1 MNELPADPFF
11 VALFI
16 LKKIQEGVSFAV
28 VDAIFYSIKF
38 FHVSVNLQD
47 PCDTPVV
54 ENLYEAA
61 KRLLFSPKNR
71 KEPIT
76 IDLIHKIY
84 DNLIRNNLNHKLTNL
99 RLFVLIILGYTGFLR
114 YSELSVLRRCD
125 FISYDTYM
133 EVFIEKSK
141 CDVYREGKWLTIAKF
156 EDDICPVKNLKL
168 YLESSLIDEESD
180 EYIFRAIT
188 DFPKQGFQKLKK
200 LNKPLS
206 YTRAREIILEALKDV
221 GEDPKK
227 YGTHSLRSGG
237 ASSAANAGIPDRMF
251 KRHGRW
257 KSEKAKDGYIKDNLT
272 SLLSVSRSLGI
283 S

>member
-1 MNELPADPFF
+1 MLADPFF

-99 RLFVLIILGYTGFLR
+99 RLFVIIILGYTGFLR

-125 FISYDTYM
+125 FIFYDMYM
-133 EVFIEKSK
+133 EV
-141 CDVYREGKWLTIAKF
+141 L
-156 EDDICPVKNLKL
+156 
-168 YLESSLIDEESD
+168 
-180 EYIFRAIT
+180 
-188 DFPKQGFQKLKK
+188 
-200 LNKPLS
+200 
-206 YTRAREIILEALKDV
+206 
-221 GEDPKK
+221 
-227 YGTHSLRSGG
+227 
-237 ASSAANAGIPDRMF
+237 
-251 KRHGRW
+251 
-257 KSEKAKDGYIKDNLT
+257 
-272 SLLSVSRSLGI
+272 
-283 S
+283 

>member
-125 FISYDTYM
+125 FIFYDTYM

-156 EDDICPVKNLKL
+156 EDDICPVKHLKL
-168 YLESSLIDEESD
+168 YLESSLIDEEVCYSYED
-180 EYIFRAIT
+180 IFI
-188 DFPKQGFQKLKK
+188 
-200 LNKPLS
+200 
-206 YTRAREIILEALKDV
+206 
-221 GEDPKK
+221 
-227 YGTHSLRSGG
+227 
-237 ASSAANAGIPDRMF
+237 
-251 KRHGRW
+251 
-257 KSEKAKDGYIKDNLT
+257 
-272 SLLSVSRSLGI
+272 
-283 S
+283 